1 MQENDLLGSSSN
13 ENSFIIII
21 KKGIDRE
28 STTSHGF
35 NQSGFRFRIRIHN
48 DITKFSV
55 QASAIFWFL
64 FFSRTKAIRVCTV
77 RRKYN
82 RREIT
87 RQVNQ

>member
-48 DITKFSV
+48 DITKLFCAG
-55 QASAIFWFL
+55 QCNFL

-82 RREIT
+82 RRKIT